1 MEEFLGICAGLKTPN
16 GRIKLLQNLT
26 VHELPL
32 IFFTQV
38 IKDGKMVYLMP
49 ENLIFALHASL
60 DFTFSFEP

>member
-1 MEEFLGICAGLKTPN
+1 LMEEFLGICAGLKTPN

-38 IKDGKMVYLMP
+38 IKDG
-49 ENLIFALHASL
+49 
-60 DFTFSFEP
+60 